1 MAKTSLIDTNAFKQL
16 ELDLWGDLK
25 SALAQPEVADFE
37 QLWQELDSA
46 IAPLEKN
53 QQLQVA
59 AEAISQIVE
68 VYVSRAKGILDSL
81 EVVDNSE
88 GPILSDDFLSGL
100 MRQSMSLDLSDMM
113 EDLFPAED
121 SQVSVISGSQVTL
134 VDKKTAKAI
143 ANQAR
148 KLAKKDLLDLAGKEN
163 ILAWQSAIAHWMQQH
178 QGQKLSLLQIQQAL
192 DMPLVEVWLG
202 LLHSQEQY
210 QWEQHGEFYQESRDM
225 WICSYS
231 NF

>member
-1 MAKTSLIDTNAFKQL
+1 MAIISSSNANTFKQL

-25 SALAQPEVADFE
+25 SALAQPEVANFE

-81 EVVDNSE
+81 EVVDNSD
-88 GPILSDDFLSGL
+88 GPVLSDDFLSGL

-113 EDLFPAED
+113 EDLFPLAD
-121 SQVSVISGSQVTL
+121 SQVNVGSGSQVTPI
-134 VDKKTAKAI
+134 DKKTGVVA
-143 ANQAR
+143 
-148 KLAKKDLLDLAGKEN
+148 
-163 ILAWQSAIAHWMQQH
+163 
-178 QGQKLSLLQIQQAL
+178 
-192 DMPLVEVWLG
+192 
-202 LLHSQEQY
+202 
-210 QWEQHGEFYQESRDM
+210 
-225 WICSYS
+225 
-231 NF
+231 